1 MLKLIRFRRFL
12 GFLGFA
18 GLFGSPI
25 IIPAETVEKFFVEF
39 TAVDLL
45 D

>member
-1 MLKLIRFRRFL
+1 MLELVRFRRFL
-12 GFLGFA
+12 GFLWLAGF
-18 GLFGSPI
+18 FRVPI

-39 TAVDLL
+39 AAIDLF